1 MKRPRQKHPTVRDLG
16 EFGLIR
22 ELRGIIGSSGN
33 SVMLGIG
40 DDCAVLRSDNPRKY
54 LLYTCD
60 PVVEG
65 VHYRPIDPPC
75 KVGWKAM
82 ARNLSD
88 IAAMGGLPRW
98 AVVSIGLRCATDAQ
112 WVKQLYAGLQAAA
125 KAFRCQIV
133 GGDTT
138 HVRHEQFVVVAVIGE
153 VERSRITLRSGAKIG
168 DSILVTGTLGGSL
181 RGKHLSFTP
190 RVHEARWLVTRFPV
204 HAMIDLSDG
213 LSSDLHRLAGA
224 SPRGVAFEI
233 YAAEIPIA
241 PAARGNLAA
250 ALHDGE
256 DFELLFTLDPR
267 HVTALHQK
275 WARRFRTELTEI
287 GRVVKSKHNVALI
300 QRDGSR
306 QPLTAAGYDH
316 FTAS

>member
-1 MKRPRQKHPTVRDLG
+1 MKRLRKKHPTVRDLG

-22 ELRGIIGSSGN
+22 ELRGIVGSSGN
-33 SVMLGIG
+33 SVVRGIG
-40 DDCAVLRSDNPRKY
+40 DDCAVLRGDNPRNY

-65 VHYRPIDPPC
+65 IHYRPTDPPR
-75 KVGWKAM
+75 KVGWKTM

-88 IAAMGGLPRW
+88 IAAMGGVPRW
-98 AVVSIGLRCATDAQ
+98 AVVSIGLRRGTDAR

-125 KAFRCQIV
+125 TAFGCQIV

-138 HVRHEQFVVVAVIGE
+138 HVRHEQFVVVALVGE
-153 VERSRITLRSGAKIG
+153 VERARITLRSGAKVG

-190 RVHEARWLVTRFPV
+190 RIHEARWLVAHFPV

-213 LSSDLHRLAGA
+213 LSSDLHRLAEA
-224 SPRGVAFEI
+224 SPRGIAFEI
-233 YAAEIPIA
+233 HAAEIPISR
-241 PAARGNLAA
+241 AARGNLSA
-250 ALHDGE
+250 ALRDGE

-267 HVTALHQK
+267 HVTALRQK
-275 WARRFRTELTEI
+275 WARRFRTGLTEI
-287 GRVVKSKHNVALI
+287 GRVVNSKHKVALI

-316 FTAS
+316 FAAS

>member
-1 MKRPRQKHPTVRDLG
+1 MKHSGKQHSTVRDLG

-22 ELRGIIGSSGN
+22 ELRGIVGSPGH
-33 SVMLGIG
+33 SVAIGIG
-40 DDCAVLRSDNPRKY
+40 DDCAVLRGANPDKF

-65 VHYRPIDPPC
+65 IHYRATDPPC

-98 AVVSIGLRCATDAQ
+98 AVVSIGLRRGTDVR
-112 WVKQLYAGLQAAA
+112 WVKQLYAGLEAAA
-125 KAFRCQIV
+125 NAFNCQIV

-138 HVRHEQFVVVAVIGE
+138 HVRHEQFVVVALVGE
-153 VERSRITLRSGAKIG
+153 VERSRITLRSGARLG
-168 DSILVTGTLGGSL
+168 DSLLVTGTLGGSL
-181 RGKHLSFTP
+181 RGKHLAFTP
-190 RVHEARWLVTRFPV
+190 RIHEARWLVTQFPI

-213 LSSDLHRLAGA
+213 LSNDLQRLAEA
-224 SPRGVAFEI
+224 SPRGRAFEI
-233 YAAEIPIA
+233 YAAEVPVSR
-241 PAARGNLAA
+241 AAHGSLDA
-250 ALHDGE
+250 ALNDGE
-256 DFELLFTLDPR
+256 DFELLFAIDPR
-267 HVTALHQK
+267 HVTALRRK
-275 WARRFRTELTEI
+275 WARRFPTELTEI
-287 GRVVKSKHNVALI
+287 GRVVNSKHRVALI

-316 FTAS
+316 FAAS